1 MVEAASWILAAKKVL
16 YVCSVSS
23 RQQSNQYMS
32 SHLLLSMHAG
42 RAHVKALSKRKESG
56 ALCASKPY
64 LFLATGHAGLLD
76 LLSFQ
81 RQAVCVGANEFDC
94 GGCGARAAAHGDGH
108 DGRAGEWASA
118 KKICDR
124 PARLTSG
131 TFFFPLPPVASGH
144 QAAIGAMSVDGRIQ
158 SIDVLWDQR
167 SAHAAASS
175 ARLCWSGALATGR
188 TLNRVQTIREA
199 VWWRELEVL
208 GLPPTFSGGGVG
220 LAKFRKAAYL
230 CI

>member
-1 MVEAASWILAAKKVL
+1 
-16 YVCSVSS
+16 
-23 RQQSNQYMS
+23 
-32 SHLLLSMHAG
+32 MHAG

>member
-1 MVEAASWILAAKKVL
+1 
-16 YVCSVSS
+16 
-23 RQQSNQYMS
+23 MS

-131 TFFFPLPPVASGH
+131 TFFFCLPLSRQATKLQLARCRSTEGFSQLMSCGISGPH
-144 QAAIGAMSVDGRIQ
+144 TRQRQAPGYVGAERWRRDGH
-158 SIDVLWDQR
+158 SIEFR
-167 SAHAAASS
+167 PS
-175 ARLCWSGALATGR
+175 
-188 TLNRVQTIREA
+188 EK
-199 VWWRELEVL
+199 
-208 GLPPTFSGGGVG
+208 PFGGVNS
-220 LAKFRKAAYL
+220 KFWGCLPHSAVEGSDLPNFVKPPI
-230 CI
+230 CVFSVGHIVVSVQS

>member
-1 MVEAASWILAAKKVL
+1 
-16 YVCSVSS
+16 
-23 RQQSNQYMS
+23 
-32 SHLLLSMHAG
+32 MHAG

-131 TFFFPLPPVASGH
+131 TFFFLPPPVALGH
-144 QAAIGAMSVDGRIQ
+144 QAAIGAMSVEGRIQ
-158 SIDVLWDQR
+158 SIDILWDQR

>member
-1 MVEAASWILAAKKVL
+1 MYAAFLRD
-16 YVCSVSS
+16 S
-23 RQQSNQYMS
+23 RVISTCRRISCCPCMPVGP
-32 SHLLLSMHAG
+32 M
-42 RAHVKALSKRKESG
+42 
-56 ALCASKPY
+56 SKP
-64 LFLATGHAGLLD
+64 
-76 LLSFQ
+76 S
-81 RQAVCVGANEFDC
+81 
-94 GGCGARAAAHGDGH
+94 
-108 DGRAGEWASA
+108 ASA
-118 KKICDR
+118 KKVAPYA
-124 PARLTSG
+124 PANL
-131 TFFFPLPPVASGH
+131 TFFLRQDMQACWTCFRFSGRPSASEPTNLTAAAAALALLLMATDMTGGRASGPAQRKFAIALRALPRAPFFFLPPPVASGH

-167 SAHAAASS
+167 STHAAASS